1 MGPTYLF
8 MISPSLIVS
17 AASGLRE
24 AAAVKT
30 SPNSANSNSSKMTN
44 FSIAAI
50 MNSATSNGG
59 QKRRPSSEE
68 VKAFRHNG
76 KSKFK
81 FLANFEGTKY
91 QFL

>member
-76 KSKFK
+76 KLRFK
-81 FLANFEGTKY
+81 FSANFEGTKY
-91 QFL
+91 QFW